1 MNSGHQAFMGEKT
14 VRILAAS
21 QTLFASKPLLQDLPS
36 DNKLETIVLPQLGGE
51 TASVMGA
58 ALS

>member
-1 MNSGHQAFMGEKT
+1 
-14 VRILAAS
+14 
-21 QTLFASKPLLQDLPS
+21 LQDLPS
-36 DNKLETIVLPQLGGE
+36 DNKFETIVLPQLGGE

>member
-1 MNSGHQAFMGEKT
+1 MNYGHQALMAEKM

-36 DNKLETIVLPQLGGE
+36 DDKFETIVLPQLGGK
-51 TASVMGA
+51 TASAGDA